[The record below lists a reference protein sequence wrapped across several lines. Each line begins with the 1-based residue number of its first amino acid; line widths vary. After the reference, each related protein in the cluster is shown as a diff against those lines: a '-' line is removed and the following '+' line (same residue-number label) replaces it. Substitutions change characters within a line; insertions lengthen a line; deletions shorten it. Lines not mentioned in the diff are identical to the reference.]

1 MKKFAIV
8 TRRFGLFGWETF
20 FNFADSK
27 EEAESLEKSFCEG
40 FDKNKV
46 QFVETIRYSEY
57 LIKYKK
63 DYAMGKSITIHVYDN
78 NSGDYLHCFDG
89 SSETVSNGEVL
100 EFNYTIKNLGIE
112 IENAEFHVEW
122 CSKEHNVEQ
131 TALVTLIPN
140 SGKVIFPNGLK
151 KDMDNALK
159 TFIEVERRLGI
170 IGKKDE
176 LKKLADAHN
185 IISKYLKMQ

>member
-1 MKKFAIV
+1 M
-8 TRRFGLFGWETF
+8 
-20 FNFADSK
+20 
-27 EEAESLEKSFCEG
+27 EK
-40 FDKNKV
+40 V
-46 QFVETIRYSEY
+46 V
-57 LIKYKK
+57 
-63 DYAMGKSITIHVYDN
+63 TIHVYDN

-89 SSETVSNGEVL
+89 SSSPVCNGEGLV
-100 EFNYTIKNLGIE
+100 FDYIVKNLGIE
-112 IENAEFHVEW
+112 IENAEFNVEW
-122 CSKEHNVEQ
+122 CSEEYNGMQ

-140 SGKVIFPNGLK
+140 SGKVIFPNDLK

>member
-27 EEAESLEKSFCEG
+27 EEAESLEKSFREG

-63 DYAMGKSITIHVYDN
+63 DYAMGKSITIHVYDE
-78 NSGDYLHCFDG
+78 NSGEYLHCFDG
-89 SSETVSNGEVL
+89 SNEPVCVGEVIS
-100 EFNYTIKNLGIE
+100 FNRDLKKLNIE
-112 IENAEFHVEW
+112 IENAEFNVVW
-122 CSKEHNVEQ
+122 CSKENNGSQ
-131 TALVTLIPN
+131 TALVKQIPN
-140 SGKVIFPNGLK
+140 TGKVIFPNKLK
-151 KDMDNALK
+151 KEIDASLK
-159 TFIEVERRLGI
+159 TFIEVERRLELM
-170 IGKKDE
+170 GKKDE
-176 LKKLADAHN
+176 FKKLVDAHN
-185 IISKYLKMQ
+185 ILSKYLRNE

>member
-27 EEAESLEKSFCEG
+27 EEAESLEKSFREG

-63 DYAMGKSITIHVYDN
+63 DYAMGKSITIHVYDD

-89 SSETVSNGEVL
+89 SSETVCNGEVL
-100 EFNYTIKNLGIE
+100 EFNHTIKKLGIE
-112 IENAEFHVEW
+112 IENAEFNVDW
-122 CSKEHNVEQ
+122 CSEEHNGMQ
-131 TALVTLIPN
+131 IALVTLVPN

-159 TFIEVERRLGI
+159 TFIEVERRLEI
-170 IGKKDE
+170 LGKKDE

>member
-1 MKKFAIV
+1 M
-8 TRRFGLFGWETF
+8 
-20 FNFADSK
+20 
-27 EEAESLEKSFCEG
+27 EK
-40 FDKNKV
+40 V
-46 QFVETIRYSEY
+46 V
-57 LIKYKK
+57 
-63 DYAMGKSITIHVYDN
+63 TIHVYDN

-89 SSETVSNGEVL
+89 SSEQVSNGEVL

-122 CSKEHNVEQ
+122 CSKEHNGEQ

-140 SGKVIFPNGLK
+140 SGKVIFPNDLK

-159 TFIEVERRLGI
+159 TFIEVERRLEI

-176 LKKLADAHN
+176 FKKLTDAHN